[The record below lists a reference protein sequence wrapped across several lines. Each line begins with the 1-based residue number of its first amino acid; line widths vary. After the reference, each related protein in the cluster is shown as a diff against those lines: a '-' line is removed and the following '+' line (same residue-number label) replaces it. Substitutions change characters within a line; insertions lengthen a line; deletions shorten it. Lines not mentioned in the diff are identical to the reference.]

1 MDWRASLFNN
11 ERNTG
16 TPWEKHMDFYMWAHV
31 RIPNSISLFAM
42 LGPEFEEQVDGR
54 FTVTNGIPPVV
65 RNMVQ
70 NEQEHKATR
79 VELAKLK
86 SDLGHLASSV
96 LLPSSIVP
104 LANWKNWLTQQTTLQ
119 QITTQGLTTVGPEQM
134 QLMLTKAMQNNTHG
148 NESLTNMENDI
159 VTILQRHGVSP
170 LSPDHDYNDD
180 DDDNNS
186 GPWALDVE
194 EPSGADTMATIV
206 RHDPTSYSWAHH
218 DKKKRKKDKEIRFR
232 KLPLDY
238 KLHLKLSLSKVF
250 QRFVAQSNRPIPRP
264 AAIHRAS
271 AEFSLPSAQSHLKKQ
286 RRLPRWWDSCCAKMR
301 RAVHWK
307 SLRNQTQ
314 LPALQKCQKKL
325 NDGSLVIYHHR

>member
-1 MDWRASLFNN
+1 
-11 ERNTG
+11 
-16 TPWEKHMDFYMWAHV
+16 
-31 RIPNSISLFAM
+31 
-42 LGPEFEEQVDGR
+42 
-54 FTVTNGIPPVV
+54 
-65 RNMVQ
+65 
-70 NEQEHKATR
+70 
-79 VELAKLK
+79 
-86 SDLGHLASSV
+86 
-96 LLPSSIVP
+96 
-104 LANWKNWLTQQTTLQ
+104 LTQQTTLQ

-238 KLHLKLSLSKVF
+238 NAFEIEFVQSVPKV
-250 QRFVAQSNRPIPRP
+250 RCAIQSANPTTGGDSPCFCRVFTSICTKP
-264 AAIHRAS
+264 
-271 AEFSLPSAQSHLKKQ
+271 FKKAKAVTTLMGQ
-286 RRLPRWWDSCCAKMR
+286 LCAKMR
-301 RAVHWK
+301 RAVH
-307 SLRNQTQ
+307 
-314 LPALQKCQKKL
+314 
-325 NDGSLVIYHHR
+325 